1 MDKLPQIQE
10 KIVES
15 EDLSSEAAIEGA
27 NEEPLPPVLE
37 DVIKEKQK
45 ISQEE
50 IFAPSARN
58 KNLEVQKIKKPKREI
73 SDAQKERLRLG
84 REKGLASRRAKA
96 EAKKKLKE
104 IIPQQLKEE
113 FKKTAVKE
121 KSEEIS
127 QAPPPQEISRVNPV
141 PSVSKDDIIDITAKA
156 SAKALEDYELVRKKR
171 KQIKK
176 QQKEE
181 ENHREKVRQTIRTAV
196 KGPEAPDPFGFCFQ

>member
-27 NEEPLPPVLE
+27 EEEPLPPVLE

-84 REKGLASRRAKA
+84 REKGLAKRKANA
-96 EAKKKLKE
+96 EAKRLAKDNSVSKPTPLN
-104 IIPQQLKEE
+104 EE
-113 FKKTAVKE
+113 EVKREPEVKE
-121 KSEEIS
+121 VI
-127 QAPPPQEISRVNPV
+127 QAPPPQEISRVE